1 MNGAEALVDTLVR
14 SDVEL
19 CLANPGTSEM
29 QLVSAID
36 RVPGMRPV
44 LALFE
49 GVVTG
54 AADGYARLAGK
65 PACTLLHLGPGL
77 ANGVANIHNAQKAFS
92 PMINVVGD
100 HATYH
105 RRYDTPLNA
114 DLEGIARPVSHWLE
128 AGRTPAA
135 LAALGA
141 DAVAAAGRVPGRVA
155 TLIAPADA
163 AWSELPADYVPAAA
177 GAPAA
182 LPRVGP
188 STVDEIA
195 AALRAA
201 KQPMLLLGGQ
211 ALLGEAL
218 IQAGRIAAHTGV
230 RLHAETFN
238 RRVERG
244 AGRLPL
250 VFLPYR
256 GELALELMAGVDL
269 MVLVGARSPCAFF
282 AYPNRPSEL
291 VPPGCRVL
299 TLATPT
305 EDVATAVA
313 DLCVAL
319 DATRAEP
326 LWQTLA
332 LPALEDGPLDTRR
345 IAQAVARNLP
355 DHAIVVD
362 EAITGSLPAQQLS
375 LGARPHDWVQLC
387 GGSIGNGLPLAVG
400 AALGAPGRRVVCLE
414 GDGSAM
420 YTAQALWTMAREGLD
435 VVSVIY
441 ANRNY
446 AILNYE
452 LERVGAGTP
461 GERARSMLN
470 IGRPDLDWLS
480 LARGMGVPGI
490 RATTAA
496 ELDAALARA
505 CAEPG
510 PCVIEAVF

>member
-1 MNGAEALVDTLVR
+1 MNGAEALIDTLVR
-14 SDVEL
+14 SDVDL

-54 AADGYARLAGK
+54 AADGYARMAGK

-77 ANGVANIHNAQKAFS
+77 ANGVANIHNAQKAYS
-92 PMINVVGD
+92 PMVNVVGD

-105 RRYDTPLNA
+105 RHYDTPLNA

-128 AGRTPAA
+128 AGRTPTA
-135 LAALGA
+135 LAHLGA

-163 AWSELPADYVPAAA
+163 AWTDLPADYVPAAVRA
-177 GAPAA
+177 VPA
-182 LPRVGP
+182 LPRVAEG
-188 STVDEIA
+188 TIEDLA
-195 AALRAA
+195 RALRAA
-201 KQPMLLLGGQ
+201 RKPMLLLGGQ
-211 ALLGEAL
+211 ALLGESL
-218 IQAGRIAAHTGV
+218 VTAGRIAAHAGV

-250 VFLPYR
+250 VYLPYR
-256 GELALELMAGVDL
+256 GELALEMMAGVDL

-291 VPPGCRVL
+291 IPPGCQVL

-305 EDVATAVA
+305 DDVSRALAG
-313 DLCVAL
+313 LCEAL
-319 DATRAEP
+319 DARRAMP
-326 LWQTLA
+326 QWQA
-332 LPALEDGPLDTRR
+332 HEVPALETGALDTRR

-355 DHAIVVD
+355 EHAIVID
-362 EAITGSLPAQQLS
+362 EAVTGSLPAQQFTI
-375 LGARPHDWVQLC
+375 GCRPHDWVQLC

-400 AALGAPGRRVVCLE
+400 AALGAPDRKVVCLE

-420 YTAQALWTMAREGLD
+420 YTVQALWTMARESLD
-435 VVSVIY
+435 VVNVIY

-452 LERVGAGTP
+452 LERVGAGEP
-461 GERARSMLN
+461 GARARSMLN
-470 IGRPDLDWLS
+470 IGRPDLDWCA
-480 LARGMGVPGI
+480 LARGMGVPGT
-490 RATTAA
+490 RVATA
-496 ELDAALARA
+496 EDLDAALARA

-510 PCVIEAVF
+510 PHVIEALF